1 MIPQHQG
8 APYRKQRFVELEN
21 VAGEEIPAFAACE
34 ITDAYRPEKTGGI
47 TPSGGRTVLK
57 VTKPTEDGAKACII
71 NGPRAIPTGGK
82 GYPGTMHDPMYAK
95 VDSEYS
101 AGDEIGL
108 TSGSYELTDAA
119 AGFIALGDFESG
131 VMRVMRS
138 GVSEPAEKLVELCA
152 QEDAERNVPY
162 LCLKGTGDKEKLRYC
177 YGEEEVYAI
186 DHRMGA
192 PFAEEGWKGLYQ
204 RMPADFL
211 HGEVQIDEIWVCV
224 SLDCELPPEG
234 CSCVDEES

>member
-1 MIPQHQG
+1 VIPQHQG

-21 VAGEEIPAFAACE
+21 VAGEEIPAFAAVE
-34 ITDAYRPEKTGGI
+34 ITDSYRPEKTGGI

-95 VDSEYS
+95 VDTEYS

-108 TSGSYELTDAA
+108 TEDSYELTDAA
-119 AGFIALGDFESG
+119 AGFIALGDYEDG

-138 GVSEPAEKLVELCA
+138 GV
-152 QEDAERNVPY
+152 
-162 LCLKGTGDKEKLRYC
+162 
-177 YGEEEVYAI
+177 
-186 DHRMGA
+186 
-192 PFAEEGWKGLYQ
+192 
-204 RMPADFL
+204 PADQVKIRRCCL
-211 HGEVQIDEIWVCV
+211 AEDHPGCGEVFDLKVGEWDSATHSWIYPASADAKGIDWWYSVSGPYPGAGATGNFIERPSDTYGTIWEALGNV
-224 SLDCELPPEG
+224 SCDPDNCGECGGET
-234 CSCVDEES
+234 